1 MGFNP
6 PSILESASSLQ
17 RQYVTTRKDTGQL
30 EVDID
35 LESIVRVFIARFDS
49 NFNLCSQLVFTAAA
63 CTALCARKVV
73 THGTVSANKIE
84 ESIA

>member
-35 LESIVRVFIARFDS
+35 LESLVSVFIARFDS
-49 NFNLCSQLVFTAAA
+49 NLNLCSQLVFTAAA
-63 CTALCARKVV
+63 GTALCARKVV
-73 THGTVSANKIE
+73 THGTVSADKLE